1 MGYGNGEGEKGE
13 KKQNKKNLE
22 IILCRFPSGA
32 LAASG
37 VLTPNDKK
45 H

>member
-1 MGYGNGEGEKGE
+1 MGYGDGEGEKG
-13 KKQNKKNLE
+13 KKNKTKKTLE

>member
-1 MGYGNGEGEKGE
+1 MGYGNGEGEKG
-13 KKQNKKNLE
+13 KKKKNLE

-32 LAASG
+32 LAESG

>member
-1 MGYGNGEGEKGE
+1 MVMERERRG